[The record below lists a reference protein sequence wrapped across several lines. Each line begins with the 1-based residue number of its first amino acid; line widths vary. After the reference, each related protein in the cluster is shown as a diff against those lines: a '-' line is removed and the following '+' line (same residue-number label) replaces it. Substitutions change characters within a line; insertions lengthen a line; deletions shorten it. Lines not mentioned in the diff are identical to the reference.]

1 MLTAEVIRYI
11 YNSQKRFISCDD
23 CGITY
28 SHSDYNVLLDHQK
41 IIYIKYKGPQKK
53 NATLCHECFCHNIQK
68 ACSLVDGRV
77 KLVDGSEAYILNFS
91 DYNG

>member
-41 IIYIKYKGPQKK
+41 I
-53 NATLCHECFCHNIQK
+53 
-68 ACSLVDGRV
+68 
-77 KLVDGSEAYILNFS
+77 
-91 DYNG
+91 